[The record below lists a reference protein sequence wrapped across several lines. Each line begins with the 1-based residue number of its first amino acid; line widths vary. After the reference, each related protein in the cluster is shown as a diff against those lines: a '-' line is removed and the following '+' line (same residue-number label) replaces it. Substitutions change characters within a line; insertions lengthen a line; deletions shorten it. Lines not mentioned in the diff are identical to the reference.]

1 MAIPK
6 KVAERLIQILKA
18 MSPIIEQQ
26 RSRDVSEADTSTLV
40 KDLLSDLFGY
50 DKYADVTAEYAIR
63 GTFCDLAIKL
73 ADKLQLLIEVK
84 PIGITLD
91 DRHVKQAIDYG
102 ANQGVEW
109 VILTNAIEWRLYH
122 IIFAQPID
130 KRLVTTINILSMNPK
145 TEQDQD
151 ALYPFTKEGFVKGA
165 HLELRDKQDATSRFI
180 LAALLLKNEAVIN
193 TIRRELRRVVE
204 VNVNEADILTVLEK
218 EVIKR
223 DAMEGPAAVEAVRRI
238 SRREEKPLRKVKSA
252 QGPNIANLP
261 SDHDRETAIQ
271 GASETA

>member
-1 MAIPK
+1 MPIPK
-6 KVAERLIQILKA
+6 KVAERLIHVLKS
-18 MSPIIEQQ
+18 MMPIIEQQ

-50 DKYADVTAEYAIR
+50 DKYSEVTAEHAIR

-73 ADKLQLLIEVK
+73 ADKLSLLIEVK

-109 VILTNAIEWRLYH
+109 VILTNAAEWRLYQ

-130 KRLVTTINILSMNPK
+130 KRLVTTLNLLSIEVK
-145 TEQDQD
+145 TDAGQD
-151 ALYPFTKEGFVKGA
+151 ALYPFTKEGFTKGA
-165 HLELRDKQDATSRFI
+165 HLELRDKQDATSRFV
-180 LAALLLKNEAVIN
+180 LAALLLKNESVIN

-204 VNVNEADILTVLEK
+204 VNVDEADILKVLEN

-223 DAMEGPAAVEAVRRI
+223 DAMEGPAAVEAGKRI
-238 SRREEKPLRKVKSA
+238 GRREEKPLRKAKREFGETPLTPS
-252 QGPNIANLP
+252 PHDANALG
-261 SDHDRETAIQ
+261 SD
-271 GASETA
+271 ASLAEE

>member
-1 MAIPK
+1 MPIPK
-6 KVAERLIQILKA
+6 KVAERLIHVLKA
-18 MSPIIEQQ
+18 MMPIIEQQ

-50 DKYADVTAEYAIR
+50 DKYNEVTAEHAIR

-73 ADKLQLLIEVK
+73 ADKLSLLIEVK

-109 VILTNAIEWRLYH
+109 VILTNAAEWRLYQ

-130 KRLVTTINILSMNPK
+130 KRLVTTLNLLNAEVK
-145 TEQDQD
+145 TDAGQD
-151 ALYPFTKEGFVKGA
+151 ALYPFTKEGFSKGA
-165 HLELRDKQDATSRFI
+165 HLELRDKQDATSRFV
-180 LAALLLKNEAVIN
+180 LAALLLKNESVIN

-204 VNVNEADILTVLEK
+204 VNVDEADILKVLEN

-223 DAMEGPAAVEAVRRI
+223 DAMEGPAAVEAAKRI
-238 SRREEKPLRKVKSA
+238 GRREEKPLRKAKVEVPLA
-252 QGPNIANLP
+252 VTTDLNIPDA
-261 SDHDRETAIQ
+261 DQ
-271 GASETA
+271 